1 LALFPVALGLGAPD
15 PAGAQGRWIDIGAN
29 QSYQIGVE
37 GDPLSYEHFPSMAFG
52 PFAPGNLVYAELL
65 AWPCA
70 SLPDQ
75 SPCGEEGRLVASF
88 HGYLDTGTC
97 PCQGLLFEPAT
108 IQFHYDPSRVQGL
121 GGREEALR
129 IKRFDVDQARWVDLD
144 AQVVDTTQDVVRGRL
159 LGHARQY
166 YVVVLGESPQDEASW
181 GRIKAHWSEL

>member
-1 LALFPVALGLGAPD
+1 
-15 PAGAQGRWIDIGAN
+15 
-29 QSYQIGVE
+29 
-37 GDPLSYEHFPSMAFG
+37 
-52 PFAPGNLVYAELL
+52 
-65 AWPCA
+65 
-70 SLPDQ
+70 
-75 SPCGEEGRLVASF
+75 
-88 HGYLDTGTC
+88 
-97 PCQGLLFEPAT
+97 LFEPAT